1 AIHGCDYGIK
11 IYHENFI
18 ANNSIYN
25 CRYGIYGTE
34 FSIEE
39 NKLWNNEHAIHATN
53 NAVVKDCNLTD
64 NGIAIEGGESH
75 LINTFIYNGS
85 INVGQF
91 YFYNGSI
98 NGGSI
103 YCTYA
108 EFINSSIE
116 NEKEIECSI
125 YASNTIFKKN
135 KRISVDGIFWQCNFT
150 ENEIFELNNSYV
162 KNCSFYKNSRG
173 VVLKERNIVENN
185 TFKDNDC
192 AIFIEGDSNVIKNNS
207 LINNQHALCLNST
220 KNNSIFNNTI
230 NLNENG
236 VEISFSSQN
245 RFLKNV
251 FSNNTYAM
259 DIEGNR
265 ISHFYN
271 YFENNTINGYPS
283 IYEING
289 SNFVINESY
298 GFIGLVGCKNVTIL
312 NQNIGNNGKSI
323 IIVNSINTSI
333 VGSSI
338 YNSRCGIYI
347 FESENIT
354 VKNSSIFLNGVG
366 ISLRSSYFNSIIN
379 CGISNNNIGVNI
391 FDIQKTDGG
400 NYIDS
405 EFEGNEIGILI
416 QTMGGSKIYGKVD
429 SIKIDGSQGNKVS
442 GNVSKLTVRNAEAS
456 ISNSEINE
464 IETYSSNLEMENS
477 LINRMS
483 NEKSQL
489 FMQKNEFKSI
499 KCKKCNIQSTN
510 NKFNSG
516 NFEIFNSSIYAVYDE
531 FYNGSHVKISS
542 TNGNISNCIFHHN
555 DFALEM
561 DGNISIYNCS
571 FYENKKAIYAM
582 DGKITKGSIY
592 NNTYGCILN
601 GSVEIAGILFH
612 HNDFALLLNSSHSI
626 IHDNSFWKN
635 YYGIIANENGNRI
648 YHNNFVYNIIN
659 AMDESNNTWNLT
671 YPHEGNY
678 WDDYAGSDTNRDGI
692 GDIPYEVGN
701 SWDFYPLMSA
711 YGNAAKIPNKLPNAS
726 FKFYPSS
733 PFSFD
738 TIVFIDT
745 SYDENGKNDI
755 SSWQWSFGDGS
766 TSNEQN
772 PVHSYS
778 KPGNYTVTLIVK
790 DRAGEESEFHAVL
803 NVTNLPPSA
812 SYSYDP
818 KNASSYTMIQFF
830 VSCSDKD
837 GYIVNYTWD
846 FGDGST
852 GYGSNASHKYSK
864 PGIYKV
870 VLTVVDDLNSTA
882 SYSQEIK
889 IENRKPSADFEFYPE
904 NPKAGE
910 KISFKDLSSDLDGKI
925 VSWHWDFGD
934 ETASNGR
941 NATHAYAKPGS
952 YTVRLTVK
960 DDDGGT
966 ATYEEVIE
974 IKEKET
980 PGFGFILLMIA
991 LALIAAM
998 RKFK

>member
-1 AIHGCDYGIK
+1 
-11 IYHENFI
+11 
-18 ANNSIYN
+18 
-25 CRYGIYGTE
+25 
-34 FSIEE
+34 
-39 NKLWNNEHAIHATN
+39 
-53 NAVVKDCNLTD
+53 
-64 NGIAIEGGESH
+64 
-75 LINTFIYNGS
+75 
-85 INVGQF
+85 
-91 YFYNGSI
+91 
-98 NGGSI
+98 
-103 YCTYA
+103 
-108 EFINSSIE
+108 
-116 NEKEIECSI
+116 
-125 YASNTIFKKN
+125 
-135 KRISVDGIFWQCNFT
+135 
-150 ENEIFELNNSYV
+150 
-162 KNCSFYKNSRG
+162 
-173 VVLKERNIVENN
+173 
-185 TFKDNDC
+185 
-192 AIFIEGDSNVIKNNS
+192 
-207 LINNQHALCLNST
+207 
-220 KNNSIFNNTI
+220 
-230 NLNENG
+230 
-236 VEISFSSQN
+236 
-245 RFLKNV
+245 
-251 FSNNTYAM
+251 
-259 DIEGNR
+259 
-265 ISHFYN
+265 
-271 YFENNTINGYPS
+271 
-283 IYEING
+283 
-289 SNFVINESY
+289 
-298 GFIGLVGCKNVTIL
+298 
-312 NQNIGNNGKSI
+312 
-323 IIVNSINTSI
+323 
-333 VGSSI
+333 
-338 YNSRCGIYI
+338 
-347 FESENIT
+347 
-354 VKNSSIFLNGVG
+354 
-366 ISLRSSYFNSIIN
+366 
-379 CGISNNNIGVNI
+379 
-391 FDIQKTDGG
+391 
-400 NYIDS
+400 
-405 EFEGNEIGILI
+405 
-416 QTMGGSKIYGKVD
+416 
-429 SIKIDGSQGNKVS
+429 
-442 GNVSKLTVRNAEAS
+442 
-456 ISNSEINE
+456 
-464 IETYSSNLEMENS
+464 
-477 LINRMS
+477 
-483 NEKSQL
+483 
-489 FMQKNEFKSI
+489 
-499 KCKKCNIQSTN
+499 
-510 NKFNSG
+510 
-516 NFEIFNSSIYAVYDE
+516 
-531 FYNGSHVKISS
+531 
-542 TNGNISNCIFHHN
+542 
-555 DFALEM
+555 
-561 DGNISIYNCS
+561 YNCS
-571 FYENKKAIYAM
+571 FYENKKAVYAM

-635 YYGIIANENGNRI
+635 YYGIIANKNGNRI

-755 SSWQWSFGDGS
+755 SSWDWDFGDGT

-790 DRAGEESEFHAVL
+790 DRAGEESEKFYAVL

-812 SYSYDP
+812 GYSYEP

-830 VSCSDKD
+830 ASCSDKD

-904 NPKAGE
+904 NPKVGE